1 MGQNMSE
8 KSNKEQKVEEKI
20 DPISELE
27 YVKSE
32 LTELQIEYTH
42 QQDHITILDQVVL
55 ELRAEVE
62 SLKKHVQVLEEKLNT
77 SQQEATHFNLQE
89 EKPPH
94 Y

>member
-1 MGQNMSE
+1 MVQNMSE
-8 KSNKEQKVEEKI
+8 KSNTEQKVEEKI
-20 DPISELE
+20 VPISELE

-42 QQDHITILDQVVL
+42 QQDHITILDQVVQ
-55 ELRAEVE
+55 ELRAEID

>member
-1 MGQNMSE
+1 MSNESKKEPEKRRDINM
-8 KSNKEQKVEEKI
+8 
-20 DPISELE
+20 ISQLE

-32 LTELQIEYTH
+32 LMELQIEYTH
-42 QQDHITILDQVVL
+42 QQDHIKILDGVVL
-55 ELRAEVE
+55 ELRSEIDR
-62 SLKKHVQVLEEKLNT
+62 LKKHVEALEEKLNT

>member
-1 MGQNMSE
+1 MSD
-8 KSNKEQKVEEKI
+8 KSMKEPKSEGDI
-20 DPISELE
+20 GTISELE

-55 ELRAEVE
+55 ELRAEID

>member
-1 MGQNMSE
+1 MSDN
-8 KSNKEQKVEEKI
+8 STRAQKPKRDI
-20 DPISELE
+20 DLMSELE
-27 YVKSE
+27 HVKSE

-42 QQDHITILDQVVL
+42 QQDHIKILDSVIL
-55 ELRAEVE
+55 ELRSDVDT
-62 SLKKHVQVLEEKLNT
+62 LKKHVQVLEEKLNT

>member
-1 MGQNMSE
+1 MSD
-8 KSNKEQKVEEKI
+8 KSKKESKRDI
-20 DPISELE
+20 DMMSELE

-42 QQDHITILDQVVL
+42 QQDHITILDRVLL
-55 ELRAEVE
+55 ELRTEIDG
-62 SLKKHVQVLEEKLNT
+62 LKKHVQALEEKLKT
-77 SQQEATHFNLQE
+77 SQQESSHFNLQE

>member
-1 MGQNMSE
+1 MEQNMSD
-8 KSNKEQKVEEKI
+8 KSMKEQKSEGNI
-20 DPISELE
+20 GMISELE

-55 ELRAEVE
+55 ELRAEID

>member
-1 MGQNMSE
+1 MLD
-8 KSNKEQKVEEKI
+8 KSNKEQSIEKKI

-55 ELRAEVE
+55 ELRAEID

>member
-1 MGQNMSE
+1 MEQNMSD
-8 KSNKEQKVEEKI
+8 KSNKEQSIEKKI

-55 ELRAEVE
+55 ELRAEID

>member
-1 MGQNMSE
+1 MSD
-8 KSNKEQKVEEKI
+8 KSNKKQGIEKKI

-55 ELRAEVE
+55 ELRAEID

>member
-1 MGQNMSE
+1 MSD
-8 KSNKEQKVEEKI
+8 KSNKEQSIKKKI

-27 YVKSE
+27 YIKSE

-42 QQDHITILDQVVL
+42 QQDHITILDKVVL
-55 ELRAEVE
+55 ELRAEID
-62 SLKKHVQVLEEKLNT
+62 SLKKHVQILEEKLNT

>member
-1 MGQNMSE
+1 MSD
-8 KSNKEQKVEEKI
+8 KSTREQESKKDI

-42 QQDHITILDQVVL
+42 QQDHITILDRVVL
-55 ELRAEVE
+55 ELQTEIDA
-62 SLKKHVQVLEEKLNT
+62 LKKHVQVLEEKLNT

>member
-1 MGQNMSE
+1 MSE

>member
-1 MGQNMSE
+1 MSD
-8 KSNKEQKVEEKI
+8 KSKKEQDPKG
-20 DPISELE
+20 DLNPISELE
-27 YVKSE
+27 YVKLE

-55 ELRAEVE
+55 ELRAEID

-77 SQQEATHFNLQE
+77 SKQEATHFNLQE

>member
-1 MGQNMSE
+1 MVQNMSE
-8 KSNKEQKVEEKI
+8 KSNTEQKVEEKI
-20 DPISELE
+20 VPISELE

-55 ELRAEVE
+55 ELRAEID

>member
-1 MGQNMSE
+1 MSD
-8 KSNKEQKVEEKI
+8 KSKKEQSIEKKI

-55 ELRAEVE
+55 ELRAEID

>member
-1 MGQNMSE
+1 MKEPKSE
-8 KSNKEQKVEEKI
+8 GDI
-20 DPISELE
+20 GTISELE

-55 ELRAEVE
+55 ELRAEID

>member
-1 MGQNMSE
+1 MKEPKSE
-8 KSNKEQKVEEKI
+8 GDI
-20 DPISELE
+20 GTISELE

-55 ELRAEVE
+55 ELRAEID
-62 SLKKHVQVLEEKLNT
+62 SLKKHVQVLVEKLNT

>member
-1 MGQNMSE
+1 MSDNSTRAQE
-8 KSNKEQKVEEKI
+8 PKRDI
-20 DPISELE
+20 DLMSELE

-42 QQDHITILDQVVL
+42 QQDHIKILDGVIL
-55 ELRAEVE
+55 ELRSDVDT
-62 SLKKHVQVLEEKLNT
+62 LKKHVQTLEEKLNT

>member
-1 MGQNMSE
+1 MSD
-8 KSNKEQKVEEKI
+8 KSNKEQSIEKKI

-55 ELRAEVE
+55 ELRAEID

>member
-1 MGQNMSE
+1 MSS
-8 KSNKEQKVEEKI
+8 KSTREQEPQRDI
-20 DPISELE
+20 DLISELE
-27 YVKSE
+27 HVKSE

-42 QQDHITILDQVVL
+42 QQDHIKILDSVIL
-55 ELRAEVE
+55 ELRSDID

>member
-1 MGQNMSE
+1 MSD
-8 KSNKEQKVEEKI
+8 KSTREQEHKRDI
-20 DPISELE
+20 DLISELE
-27 YVKSE
+27 HVKSE

-42 QQDHITILDQVVL
+42 QQDHIKILDSVIL
-55 ELRAEVE
+55 ELRSDID

-89 EKPPH
+89 ERPPH

>member
-1 MGQNMSE
+1 MSE

-55 ELRAEVE
+55 ELRAEID

>member
-1 MGQNMSE
+1 MSD
-8 KSNKEQKVEEKI
+8 KSNKKQKVEDKI
-20 DPISELE
+20 DPISELD
-27 YVKSE
+27 YIKSE

-55 ELRAEVE
+55 ELRAEIN

>member
-1 MGQNMSE
+1 MSDKSKNEQSIE
-8 KSNKEQKVEEKI
+8 KKT

-55 ELRAEVE
+55 ELRAEID

>member
-1 MGQNMSE
+1 MSE
-8 KSNKEQKVEEKI
+8 KSKKEPESKKNTVLI
-20 DPISELE
+20 PELE

-42 QQDHITILDQVVL
+42 QQDHITILDRVVL
-55 ELRAEVE
+55 ELQTEIDA
-62 SLKKHVQVLEEKLNT
+62 LKKHIQVLEEKLNT

>member
-1 MGQNMSE
+1 MSD
-8 KSNKEQKVEEKI
+8 KSNKEQSIEKKI

-27 YVKSE
+27 YIKSE

-55 ELRAEVE
+55 ELRAEID

-77 SQQEATHFNLQE
+77 SQQEATHFNLQ
-89 EKPPH
+89 
-94 Y
+94 

>member
-1 MGQNMSE
+1 MSD
-8 KSNKEQKVEEKI
+8 KSKKEQSIKKKT

-55 ELRAEVE
+55 ELRAEID

>member
-1 MGQNMSE
+1 MSD
-8 KSNKEQKVEEKI
+8 KSKKKPEPKRDV
-20 DPISELE
+20 DMMSELE

-42 QQDHITILDQVVL
+42 QQDHITILDRVLL
-55 ELRAEVE
+55 ELRTEIDG
-62 SLKKHVQVLEEKLNT
+62 LKKHVQALEEKLKT

-89 EKPPH
+89 ERPPH

>member
-1 MGQNMSE
+1 MSD
-8 KSNKEQKVEEKI
+8 KSTREQEPKKDI

-42 QQDHITILDQVVL
+42 QQDHIKILDSVIL
-55 ELRAEVE
+55 ELRSDID
-62 SLKKHVQVLEEKLNT
+62 SLKKHVQALEEKLNT
-77 SQQEATHFNLQE
+77 SQQGATHFNLQE

>member
-1 MGQNMSE
+1 MSD
-8 KSNKEQKVEEKI
+8 KSKKEQRVEKKI
-20 DPISELE
+20 DPILELE

-42 QQDHITILDQVVL
+42 QQDHITTLDQVVL
-55 ELRAEVE
+55 ELRAEID